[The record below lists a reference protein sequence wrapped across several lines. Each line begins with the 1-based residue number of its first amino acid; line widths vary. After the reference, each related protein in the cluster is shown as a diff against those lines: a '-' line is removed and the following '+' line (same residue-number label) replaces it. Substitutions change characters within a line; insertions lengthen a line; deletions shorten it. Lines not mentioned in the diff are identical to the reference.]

1 MSLERE
7 AHEWAEKETT
17 EAAGEPPK
25 PLDLALK
32 IGFGAALVALV
43 AVNLAD
49 SFPSTTA
56 VSATGLVA
64 GGIAYWVY
72 RAEQKRWRELY
83 EQNRSQ
89 HRALQDRRR
98 ASGSD

>member
-32 IGFGAALVALV
+32 FGFGAALVALV
-43 AVNLAD
+43 AVNLAE

-72 RAEQKRWRELY
+72 RAGQKRWQELY
-83 EQNRSQ
+83 EQHRSQ
-89 HRALQDRRR
+89 HQALQDRR
-98 ASGSD
+98 SGPATD